1 MFYVG
6 VHPDKM
12 TPELL
17 DEIVEKFD
25 DIVIENNAY
34 KYMHTRTSKDPVK
47 RAKVDPNARH
57 AERRRAAGN
66 GAAPLAVGDTP
77 SMEQT
82 PS

>member
-1 MFYVG
+1 MFYTG

-12 TPELL
+12 TTELL
-17 DEIVEKFD
+17 DEIVEQFD

-34 KYMHTRTSKDPVK
+34 KYMHTRTTKNPEK

-66 GAAPLAVGDTP
+66 GAAPLVGAARRRK
-77 SMEQT
+77 S
-82 PS
+82 